1 MRLQVAAKGLLQ
13 GWRGKVYSF
22 GPGALDAVGSH
33 VAELGKTALVVAS
46 GGRWLRAGLDTVV
59 GSLQREGIR
68 VVEAPGEAGP
78 FVPGAR
84 PNAPRD
90 DVFRLAAAVGQADA
104 EVIVAIGGGSTIDAV
119 KAAAALAALGADRG
133 GVEQDGAVLEAL
145 FGAGRVSSA
154 LGAAGAAM
162 RAVVA
167 VQTAASSAAHLTKYA
182 NVTDP
187 GAQQKKLIVDQAL
200 VPPAAA
206 FDYSVTASAPVSL
219 VLDGAFDGMAHCLEV
234 LWGSRPSEGG
244 AVTSIG
250 GVGESIGGAGESID
264 GASSGDDLIAQVAT
278 CGVEL
283 IVKYLPAA
291 IGDSSSPQ
299 AGEARV
305 ALGLGT
311 DLGGYAI
318 MLGGTNGPHLNS
330 FSLVDLASHGQACGV
345 LNPYWAVFLAP
356 AIEPQLRMV
365 GDIYHRHGYLETS
378 PADLGGRDLGR
389 AVAQGMLSFAASL
402 GYPTTLGELPG
413 WRPDHIER
421 ALRAAKDPQLAMKLR
436 NLPLPLDATQVDE
449 YMRPVLLAAATG
461 DFSLIREYRAG

>member
-187 GAQQKKLIVDQAL
+187 DSEAAVEFGVRG
-200 VPPAAA
+200 VSHPARELGE
-206 FDYSVTASAPVSL
+206 F
-219 VLDGAFDGMAHCLEV
+219 
-234 LWGSRPSEGG
+234 GSRLCRP
-244 AVTSIG
+244 TMTP
-250 GVGESIGGAGESID
+250 
-264 GASSGDDLIAQVAT
+264 DLV
-278 CGVEL
+278 
-283 IVKYLPAA
+283 
-291 IGDSSSPQ
+291 
-299 AGEARV
+299 
-305 ALGLGT
+305 
-311 DLGGYAI
+311 
-318 MLGGTNGPHLNS
+318 
-330 FSLVDLASHGQACGV
+330 
-345 LNPYWAVFLAP
+345 
-356 AIEPQLRMV
+356 
-365 GDIYHRHGYLETS
+365 
-378 PADLGGRDLGR
+378 
-389 AVAQGMLSFAASL
+389 
-402 GYPTTLGELPG
+402 
-413 WRPDHIER
+413 ER
-421 ALRAAKDPQLAMKLR
+421 AAYPHQASKVPNPFTVPCCNALLRCTRGCGGSGQSGR
-436 NLPLPLDATQVDE
+436 
-449 YMRPVLLAAATG
+449 
-461 DFSLIREYRAG
+461 